1 MFPFKF
7 LKSQSNLD
15 SIVYQKKRIQFEIKE
30 LDRNFYVKSNKDN
43 LIYIKDIETGKNLNW
58 EMKIYDRNLNLLK
71 DTLFELDRSYAIL
84 KIYSDNRKYEI
95 IFKKNYSNEKE
106 YLHLLYD
113 LESNNIKIEKINLP
127 LSVKINNVLFYNES
141 IIFFGNLKNGKSL
154 IGIYNL
160 ITRQLNNIY
169 EYLYYENDIIN
180 IYKNN
185 NNSFY
190 VLISNRGKAGN
201 NIIERKVYNLRG
213 EEIDFYAIKSDNHSI
228 IESKVFTENTKEIYL
243 SLFGNKNSK
252 EANGIQIDF
261 VEDKILKHKKEIY
274 FLEIKSISNFFK
286 EFKKD
291 LARKIKRQEIN
302 KIK

>member
-1 MFPFKF
+1 M
-7 LKSQSNLD
+7 KSQSNLD

-160 ITRQLNNIY
+160 ITR
-169 EYLYYENDIIN
+169 
-180 IYKNN
+180 
-185 NNSFY
+185 
-190 VLISNRGKAGN
+190 
-201 NIIERKVYNLRG
+201 
-213 EEIDFYAIKSDNHSI
+213 
-228 IESKVFTENTKEIYL
+228 
-243 SLFGNKNSK
+243 
-252 EANGIQIDF
+252 
-261 VEDKILKHKKEIY
+261 
-274 FLEIKSISNFFK
+274 
-286 EFKKD
+286 
-291 LARKIKRQEIN
+291 
-302 KIK
+302 

>member
-180 IYKNN
+180 IFKNN

-228 IESKVFTENTKEIYL
+228 IESKVFTENT
-243 SLFGNKNSK
+243 
-252 EANGIQIDF
+252 
-261 VEDKILKHKKEIY
+261 
-274 FLEIKSISNFFK
+274 
-286 EFKKD
+286 
-291 LARKIKRQEIN
+291 
-302 KIK
+302 

>member
-1 MFPFKF
+1 MIKCIFDFGNFFLSNLGIGVDKTISPREDNLIIKIFIISFFSMFPFKF

-180 IYKNN
+180 IFKNN

-201 NIIERKVYNLRG
+201 NIIERKVYNL
-213 EEIDFYAIKSDNHSI
+213 
-228 IESKVFTENTKEIYL
+228 
-243 SLFGNKNSK
+243 SL
-252 EANGIQIDF
+252 IHI
-261 VEDKILKHKKEIY
+261 
-274 FLEIKSISNFFK
+274 
-286 EFKKD
+286 
-291 LARKIKRQEIN
+291 
-302 KIK
+302 

>member
-84 KIYSDNRKYEI
+84 KIYSHNRKYEI
-95 IFKKNYSNEKE
+95 FFKKNYSNEKE

-113 LESNNIKIEKINLP
+113 FESNNIKIEKINLP
-127 LSVKINNVLFYNES
+127 LSVKINNVLFYNEF

-154 IGIYNL
+154 IGFYNL

-169 EYLYYENDIIN
+169 EYL
-180 IYKNN
+180 
-185 NNSFY
+185 
-190 VLISNRGKAGN
+190 
-201 NIIERKVYNLRG
+201 
-213 EEIDFYAIKSDNHSI
+213 
-228 IESKVFTENTKEIYL
+228 
-243 SLFGNKNSK
+243 
-252 EANGIQIDF
+252 
-261 VEDKILKHKKEIY
+261 
-274 FLEIKSISNFFK
+274 
-286 EFKKD
+286 
-291 LARKIKRQEIN
+291 
-302 KIK
+302 

>member
-180 IYKNN
+180 IFKNN

-243 SLFGNKNSK
+243 SLFGNKT
-252 EANGIQIDF
+252 Q
-261 VEDKILKHKKEIY
+261 
-274 FLEIKSISNFFK
+274 
-286 EFKKD
+286 
-291 LARKIKRQEIN
+291 KRQTEY
-302 KIK
+302 K

>member
-141 IIFFGNLKNGKSL
+141 IIFFGSLLFDSILKNSSSDPLSDVISKPFIFPVRMTSSFKFKIDL
-154 IGIYNL
+154 F
-160 ITRQLNNIY
+160 
-169 EYLYYENDIIN
+169 IN
-180 IYKNN
+180 
-185 NNSFY
+185 
-190 VLISNRGKAGN
+190 
-201 NIIERKVYNLRG
+201 
-213 EEIDFYAIKSDNHSI
+213 
-228 IESKVFTENTKEIYL
+228 SKVR
-243 SLFGNKNSK
+243 
-252 EANGIQIDF
+252 
-261 VEDKILKHKKEIY
+261 
-274 FLEIKSISNFFK
+274 
-286 EFKKD
+286 
-291 LARKIKRQEIN
+291 LAAA
-302 KIK
+302 